1 MGCPEKQLL
10 GAFAAPDDHAAVT
23 ERIFDVQG
31 RTETA
36 RFGDSVPKCGFTR
49 MGKSERQARPYDYLR
64 LGLSL
69 LVVTATSAYVG
80 FSITTWFFE
89 LFHGSGAGSVA
100 SIVSTGPSKSS
111 RVPSSPGIFWSPCP
125 DDSETF
131 CSYLSVPLDY
141 ADPAGAEASIALR
154 MIPSSAPLKDQLGYV
169 LINPGGP
176 GGSGHAF
183 ALRRGKEIST
193 VLKHRYHVIGFDPR
207 GVNLTGPNNDCFENQ
222 GDASR
227 LQKDFE
233 ALGLPDQT
241 AVLAKGQ
248 TERQGDDK
256 DRHGRTSRWQTHA
269 DAVTKAVDQSCRQNG
284 NHAVLETSSTATV
297 ARDMKSIIEALGQ
310 EKLVYWGFS
319 YGTILGATFAAMFPD
334 LVGRLWL
341 DGVSD
346 SQTYTNDIWAW
357 GRSGMNNS
365 QGVWSSF
372 FRACAESGP
381 KGCAL
386 AEKGSTAQE
395 LEEKVR
401 KLILD
406 LNTEPVIVGASK
418 YGPGV
423 VRAAQVHY
431 KIWTALYAPKSWPVF
446 AQALDDLIKGNGTKL
461 YELANEGNDQLAR
474 TDSSDNLF
482 HRKSI
487 DSFWSS
493 SPIMCSDTDPAVA
506 KTLWDATSMA
516 SYAQSIADISPSGAH
531 WAQWVGAC
539 RFWSFKA
546 REVYR
551 GHWTVE
557 KGLKKTS
564 HPVVFFSME
573 FDPVTPEISAR
584 KMADGFGK
592 DSATLVIQR
601 DGLGH
606 CSSVHPSLCTAKL
619 IRNYF
624 INGTVPEDGTE
635 CGTEDG
641 FLFPHTEKKWQPK
654 IDSVDDREL
663 ADAIYALGMKGA
675 VGMEDLI

>member
-1 MGCPEKQLL
+1 MGRPESPLL
-10 GAFAAPDDHAAVT
+10 GAIASPGAPKAVC
-23 ERIFDVQG
+23 IKADFDLEG
-31 RTETA
+31 HGET
-36 RFGDSVPKCGFTR
+36 TR
-49 MGKSERQARPYDYLR
+49 SCD
-64 LGLSL
+64 
-69 LVVTATSAYVG
+69 
-80 FSITTWFFE
+80 
-89 LFHGSGAGSVA
+89 SGASHPGKRRARCCSNALGALAIILVA
-100 SIVSTGPSKSS
+100 FATALLTFRIMVSGLEFFFNRVVNSKVCTRPSKHHH
-111 RVPSSPGIFWSPCP
+111 VPSSPGIFWSPCP

-141 ADPAGAEASIALR
+141 AEPSGAAASIALR
-154 MIPSSAPLKDQLGYV
+154 MIPASAPLKDQLGYV

-207 GVNLTGPNNDCFENQ
+207 GVNLTGPSNDCFANQ

-233 ALGLPDQT
+233 ALGLPAQT
-241 AVLAKGQ
+241 AALAKGPSGSL
-248 TERQGDDK
+248 EDDK
-256 DRHGRTSRWQTHA
+256 DRHGRSSRWQTYA
-269 DAVTKAVDQSCRQNG
+269 DAVTKAFDQSCRQNG
-284 NHAVLETSSTATV
+284 NHAVLATSSTATV
-297 ARDMKSIIEALGQ
+297 ARDMKFIIEALGQ
-310 EKLVYWGFS
+310 PKLVYWGFS

-365 QGVWSSF
+365 QDVWSAF
-372 FRACAESGP
+372 FVACAESGP

-386 AEKGSTAQE
+386 AEKGLTALE
-395 LEEKVR
+395 IEEKIR
-401 KLILD
+401 KLILG
-406 LNTEPVIVGASK
+406 LNAEPVIVGSSK

-446 AQALDDLIKGNGTKL
+446 AEALDDLIKGNGTAL
-461 YELANEGNDQLAR
+461 FELANAENDKLAR

-506 KTLWDATSMA
+506 QTLSDPASMA
-516 SYAQSIADISPSGAH
+516 SYTQSIADISPSGAH

-539 RFWSFKA
+539 RLWSSKA

-551 GHWTVE
+551 GPWTVE
-557 KGLKKTS
+557 TGLKKTN

-573 FDPVTPEISAR
+573 SDPVTPEISAR

-592 DSATLVIQR
+592 DSATFIVQR
-601 DGLGH
+601 KGLGH
-606 CSSVHPSLCTAKL
+606 CSSAHPSLCTAKL
-619 IRNYF
+619 IRSYF
-624 INGTVPEDGTE
+624 LDGTVPEYGTE
-635 CGTEDG
+635 CDTDDG
-641 FLFPHTEKKWQPK
+641 FLFPHPEKKWQPK
-654 IDSVDDREL
+654 IASVEDREL

-675 VGMEDLI
+675 VGMEDSM